1 MGKLKTFLTI
11 SILTIATSSCE
22 EESYI
27 PKPPTYLRLELPDHT
42 YKTHTDDCAYTFD
55 IADLYEVNAAPVD
68 QNGNAC
74 HKRIDLGPLNGTAYL
89 RYWKISE
96 PLAYYINNANDEI
109 DRHKL
114 KATNIVDKQ
123 IIRADDKVYGTFFE
137 LQGNVATPYQFYLT
151 DSTDNFVYCEVLFN
165 STPNYD
171 SLIPTLDYLERDLMQ
186 LVQTLKWK

>member
-1 MGKLKTFLTI
+1 M
-11 SILTIATSSCE
+11 
-22 EESYI
+22 
-27 PKPPTYLRLELPDHT
+27 
-42 YKTHTDDCAYTFD
+42 
-55 IADLYEVNAAPVD
+55 
-68 QNGNAC
+68 
-74 HKRIDLGPLNGTAYL
+74 
-89 RYWKISE
+89 RYWNISE

-186 LVQTLKWK
+186 LVETLKWK